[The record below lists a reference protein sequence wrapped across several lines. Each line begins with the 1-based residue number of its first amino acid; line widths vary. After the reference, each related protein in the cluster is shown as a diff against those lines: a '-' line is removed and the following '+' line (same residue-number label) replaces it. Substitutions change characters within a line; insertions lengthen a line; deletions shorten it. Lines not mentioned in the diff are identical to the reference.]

1 MRAIQG
7 MERGDNE
14 RIEITI
20 SSRFENIELVQVVAE
35 HLCENAG
42 VDEDGSHWVGM
53 AVREAVAN
61 AIKHGN
67 KLDIRKKVT
76 AVFDLQGPELEIT
89 ISDEGAGFDPQLVSD
104 PLNPQNL
111 MKTSGRGIFYMKT
124 FMDRVQYSF
133 NPGGGTSLTMSKN
146 LQRGNGVATKEA

>member
-1 MRAIQG
+1 
-7 MERGDNE
+7 MERGESE

-20 SSRFENIELVQVVAE
+20 SSRFENIELVQVIAE

-67 KLDIRKKVT
+67 KLDIRKKVNAT
-76 AVFDLQGPELEIT
+76 FDLRGSELEIT
-89 ISDEGAGFDPQLVSD
+89 VSDEGAGFDPEKVSD

-124 FMDRVQYSF
+124 FMDRVDYSF
-133 NPGGGTSLTMSKN
+133 NPDGGTSLVMTKN
-146 LQRGNGVATKEA
+146 LSAQQGIARSS

>member
-1 MRAIQG
+1 MIPLQSTAIHS
-7 MERGDNE
+7 MERDGE

-20 SSRFENIELVQVVAE
+20 SSRFENIELVQVIAE

-42 VDEDGSHWVGM
+42 VDEDGSHWIGM

-67 KLDIRKKVT
+67 KLDVAKKVHASFHLRGT
-76 AVFDLQGPELEIT
+76 ELQIT
-89 ISDEGAGFDPQLVSD
+89 VADQGEGFDPAKVSD

-111 MKTSGRGIFYMKT
+111 MKTS
-124 FMDRVQYSF
+124 
-133 NPGGGTSLTMSKN
+133 
-146 LQRGNGVATKEA
+146 

>member
-1 MRAIQG
+1 
-7 MERGDNE
+7 MERDGGE

-20 SSRFENIELVQVVAE
+20 SSRFENIELVQVIAE

-42 VDEDGSHWVGM
+42 LDEDGSHWIGM

-67 KLDIRKKVT
+67 KLDVSKKVNAT
-76 AVFDLQGPELEIT
+76 FTLRGPELEIA
-89 ISDEGAGFDPQLVSD
+89 ISDEGAGFDPDNVGD

-111 MKTSGRGIFYMKT
+111 MKTSGRGIFYMRT
-124 FMDRVQYSF
+124 FMDAVQYSF
-133 NPGGGTSLTMSKN
+133 NPGGGTSLVMTKN
-146 LQRGNGVATKEA
+146 LAKGNGLVSSSKV

>member
-1 MRAIQG
+1 
-7 MERGDNE
+7 MERGESE

-20 SSRFENIELVQVVAE
+20 SSRFENIELVQVIAE

-42 VDEDGSHWVGM
+42 LDEDGSHWIGM

-67 KLDIRKKVT
+67 KLDVSKKVY
-76 AVFDLQGPELEIT
+76 ARFDLHGPELEIT
-89 ISDEGAGFDPQLVSD
+89 ISDEGEGFDPDTVGD

-111 MKTSGRGIFYMKT
+111 MKTSGRGIFYMRT
-124 FMDRVQYSF
+124 FMDAIHYSF
-133 NPGGGTSLTMSKN
+133 NPESGTSLVMTKN
-146 LQRGNGVATKEA
+146 LAKGPGIASSKA

>member
-1 MRAIQG
+1 
-7 MERGDNE
+7 MERGDSE
-14 RIEITI
+14 RVEITI
-20 SSRFENIELVQVVAE
+20 SSRFENIELVQVIAE

-42 VDEDGSHWVGM
+42 VDEDGSHWIGM

-67 KLDIRKKVT
+67 KLDVQKKVF
-76 AVFDLQGPELEIT
+76 AVFDLNGSELEIT
-89 ISDEGAGFDPQLVSD
+89 VSDEGAGFDPEKVSD

-124 FMDRVQYSF
+124 FMDQVSYSF
-133 NPGGGTSLTMSKN
+133 QPGRGTSLVMTKN
-146 LQRGNGVATKEA
+146 LAKGNGLASTKA

>member
-1 MRAIQG
+1 MRTFPT
-7 MERGDNE
+7 MERDSE

-20 SSRFENIELVQVVAE
+20 SSRFENIELVQVIAE
-35 HLCENAG
+35 HLCETAG
-42 VDEDGSHWVGM
+42 LDDDGSHWIGM

-67 KLDIRKKVT
+67 KLDMRKKVY
-76 AVFDLQGPELEIT
+76 AVFELKGRNLSIKIADQGE
-89 ISDEGAGFDPQLVSD
+89 GFDPTKISD

-124 FMDRVQYSF
+124 FMDRVDYAFSS
-133 NPGGGTSLTMSKN
+133 GGGTELTMTKN
-146 LQRGNGVATKEA
+146 LAPLNGVASNG